1 MTETK
6 VCIHPVHRRL
16 AELCMKHSNVFAQ
29 FENHSKSE
37 FRELEQCLKRNAD
50 LVMNHDALKQLGF
63 LAHLINDEELEEEIK
78 LEIKQLEASFYPR
91 NEK

>member
-16 AELCMKHSNVFAQ
+16 AELCMKHSNLFAL

-37 FRELEQCLKRNAD
+37 FGELWQCLKQNAD
-50 LVMNHDALKQLGF
+50 LVYKLDELKQLTF
-63 LAHLINDEELEEEIK
+63 VAHLANDEEWKEELDEK
-78 LEIKQLEASFYPR
+78 IKQLEASFS
-91 NEK
+91 K